1 MQLWQAAAGK
11 KDVNFAAAERYL
23 AMVRQEQ
30 KRYAEAERLFQ
41 DVLSINQRAFRARHE
56 NSAMGCC

>member
-1 MQLWQAAAGK
+1 MS
-11 KDVNFAAAERYL
+11 ERYL

-41 DVLSINQRAFRARHE
+41 DVLSINQRAFGARHE